1 MVHYINIPIS
11 KAKPGMILGSAVEDR
26 LGRHLAESGSM
37 LTAFVIDGLKNYG
50 VQTLTVRFGRDEE
63 GEADT
68 ILSPAARVAV
78 MRLRE
83 PDPVKV
89 QLTASVKQQ
98 VSKGIEYMY
107 TVPDN
112 KLMAGTVKSITLK
125 LMNAIVR
132 NKAVALNISELKTS
146 DEYTFNHSVDVA
158 TISMIIAKAEGMSEH
173 EIAEIGSAG
182 LLHDIGKTLIPPEI
196 LNKPAK
202 LTPEEF
208 EVIKQHSRLSYDL
221 VKKNPEISLSV
232 AMAMLQHHEKTDG
245 SGYPVGAMANLIH
258 PYAKIMAVADIYDA
272 LVSTRPYKKAYTPG
286 EAVDILLGMSSCLDM
301 RALQTFM
308 KVMVLYPVD
317 SLVKLSN
324 GETARVVKQNA
335 NLLLRPVVVG
345 VKSGKVYDLS
355 KIECANI
362 LIRS

>member
-1 MVHYINIPIS
+1 
-11 KAKPGMILGSAVEDR
+11 MILGSAVEDR

-63 GEADT
+63 GEADA

-89 QLTASVKQQ
+89 QLAAGVKQQ

-158 TISMIIAKAEGMSEH
+158 TISMIIAKAEGMSEQ

-182 LLHDIGKTLIPPEI
+182 LLHDIGKTRIPPEI

>member
-1 MVHYINIPIS
+1 
-11 KAKPGMILGSAVEDR
+11 
-26 LGRHLAESGSM
+26 
-37 LTAFVIDGLKNYG
+37 
-50 VQTLTVRFGRDEE
+50 
-63 GEADT
+63 
-68 ILSPAARVAV
+68 
-78 MRLRE
+78 
-83 PDPVKV
+83 
-89 QLTASVKQQ
+89 
-98 VSKGIEYMY
+98 
-107 TVPDN
+107 
-112 KLMAGTVKSITLK
+112 
-125 LMNAIVR
+125 
-132 NKAVALNISELKTS
+132 
-146 DEYTFNHSVDVA
+146 
-158 TISMIIAKAEGMSEH
+158 
-173 EIAEIGSAG
+173 
-182 LLHDIGKTLIPPEI
+182 IPPEI